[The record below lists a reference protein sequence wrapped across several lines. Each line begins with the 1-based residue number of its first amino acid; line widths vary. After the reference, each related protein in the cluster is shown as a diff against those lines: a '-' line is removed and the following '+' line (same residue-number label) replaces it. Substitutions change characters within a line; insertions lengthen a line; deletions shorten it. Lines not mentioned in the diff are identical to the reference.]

1 MPFLFQTLRAAACTL
16 ALGAACSAFGQT
28 AGAADGPATADG
40 STPGSAPR
48 SAPVSGPVPAPVS
61 NTPVDSVAPVA
72 GPGLRVEKRPE
83 KRSGEERLQV
93 NDAFL
98 EMHTGPGRGYPVFY
112 VVERRQWITVEM
124 RRTDWYRV
132 RAEGGQVG
140 WVPRQQMEG
149 TLTEAGAGKS
159 FRDVLLDDYLR
170 RRLEFGAGWG
180 RFKSEPMLKMWTQ
193 YRLADA
199 VGVELGVAQVQGV
212 FSGTDFW
219 SVSLTSE
226 PWSDRRLSPFF
237 SVGLGQFR
245 NIPNSSLVNAATTN
259 AKLAHATAGLRWYL
273 TERFVVRAD
282 GSLYT
287 AFVADNRSIEYRAF
301 TLGLAFFF

>member
-1 MPFLFQTLRAAACTL
+1 MHLLFQTLRAAVCAL
-16 ALGAACSAFGQT
+16 ALGATCSAFGQT
-28 AGAADGPATADG
+28 AAAPEPAA
-40 STPGSAPR
+40 SAV
-48 SAPVSGPVPAPVS
+48 APTPAPV
-61 NTPVDSVAPVA
+61 P
-72 GPGLRVEKRPE
+72 LRA
-83 KRSGEERLQV
+83 GEERLQV

-140 WVPRQQMEG
+140 WVPRQQLEV

-159 FRDVLLDDYLR
+159 FRDVMLDDYLR
-170 RRLEFGAGWG
+170 RRLEFGAAWG

-193 YRLADA
+193 YRLADT
-199 VGVELGVAQVQGV
+199 VGAEVSVAQVQGV

-219 SVSLTSE
+219 SMSLTSE

-259 AKLAHATAGLRWYL
+259 AKLAHATAGVRWYL
-273 TERFVVRAD
+273 TERFVARLD

-287 AFVADNRSIEYRAF
+287 AFVSDNRSIEYRAF